1 MNGLNE
7 LPVGSTARVAAVT
20 LSGGMRRRLID
31 MGLIEGTTVECVGK
45 SPLGDPK
52 AYLIRG
58 AVIALRAEDASKVS
72 VTEIRRERPADD
84 RSAAILEY
92 TEE

>member
-7 LPVGSTARVAAVT
+7 LPVGSRAKVAAIT

-72 VTEIRRERPADD
+72 VTEPDGKDPRMIDPRRF
-84 RSAAILEY
+84 
-92 TEE
+92 

>member
-7 LPVGSTARVAAVT
+7 LPVGSRAKVAAIT

-72 VTEIRRERPADD
+72 ITEPDGKDPMTIDPRRF
-84 RSAAILEY
+84 
-92 TEE
+92 